1 MYNIDRRQK
10 KMNKLKNNHEEKIN
24 GISHLYEIFKNSST
38 PIYLTISDT
47 STKHMGSITYAAD
60 LAWRYK

>member
-1 MYNIDRRQK
+1 
-10 KMNKLKNNHEEKIN
+10 MNKLKNNHEEKIN
-24 GISHLYEIFKNSST
+24 GISQLYEIFKNSST

-60 LAWRYK
+60 VAWRYK